1 MKTKKIQRMVELI
14 VRLVDEKDTPWQ
26 ERHERVLDEC
36 SERNRAKLEE
46 FADWFHVME
55 HKTKTKGSDK

>member
-1 MKTKKIQRMVELI
+1 MVELI